1 MKPSLAPGTLGTADL
16 KTLHTHCAQHAHQA
30 GWLPAPWGEAAF
42 TLMRSSLEGKLD
54 TRQFRLV
61 LVLVME
67 TCRRPWASSCA
78 LVGRIDSTPLL
89 EERKGVAC
97 RTAPPQA

>member
-54 TRQFRLV
+54 TRQI
-61 LVLVME
+61 
-67 TCRRPWASSCA
+67 
-78 LVGRIDSTPLL
+78 GRAH
-89 EERKGVAC
+89 V
-97 RTAPPQA
+97 